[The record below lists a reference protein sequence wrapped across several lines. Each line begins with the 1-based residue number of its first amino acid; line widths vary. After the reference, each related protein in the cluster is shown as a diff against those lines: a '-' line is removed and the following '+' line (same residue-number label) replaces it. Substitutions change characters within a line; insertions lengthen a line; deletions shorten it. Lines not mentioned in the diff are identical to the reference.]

1 MTRKVVFPVILIFLA
16 GAAVAATGS
25 VYQVIGGPKDFYY
38 GHISLVD
45 IRNDGRDP
53 AVLRSGAKI
62 TEPASLN
69 LPIGPGDTI
78 LTSKE
83 RRVEIQFDNAS
94 IVRLDTDSELFIET
108 ILAQSLS
115 STNQMSNLV
124 LRRGRIYVMYKQYS
138 AKEMFQVL
146 TPKAAIKLKHN
157 TVAMIG
163 LMADGGSDVQ
173 VKYGKASVLYGADLK
188 TPKELALAAGE
199 RVTISAA
206 NRFALQDYLPNT
218 DFETWNKAIND
229 DFLGLHAGKTP
240 LPKAV
245 QRLSSAVT
253 YFAQKYGNLYGE
265 WIYDQYFGYV
275 WRPFY
280 NDNYWG
286 GSLWRPY
293 YTGRWTSY
301 RNQMFWVGSEP
312 WGWIPYHTGL
322 WQWSKKKGWF
332 WIPGSAFAPA
342 WVDWAY
348 FSGAYW
354 SWRPWSMWDWGFYA
368 DSWFYNDWMYGDDYF
383 WNWRYQQYRG
393 WPGFWGGGTPSA
405 DPASKPALTTI
416 SKDQLKAPLKPP
428 FEMPKEFQGG
438 LKALMAAL
446 QKKEPEAVES
456 MLAQGDFVVVV
467 DKNNLNAP
475 NIQDKAIPLRD
486 VRAKLA
492 GSASSDRNKSLL
504 GAVPFDHATSAF
516 SAAREFSRRVRAE
529 ELGGG
534 GGVQTRT
541 GGEWTAAVPRTLPLS
556 VLRSM
561 VPQPSLRKIDW
572 NPDVRMAQKLG
583 LDIRYMSGSNEIYCP
598 QLNISSSSVME
609 RRSGGGGGSYV
620 AGAGSGGSSG
630 GSSSAGSAGA
640 ESSSAGSASSTSSTT
655 SSSGSGG
662 GHIKK

>member
-1 MTRKVVFPVILIFLA
+1 MTRKGAFLGILIFLA
-16 GAAVAATGS
+16 GASASAAES
-25 VYQVIGGPKDFYY
+25 VYQVVGGPRDFYY

-53 AVLRSGAKI
+53 SVLRSGAKV

-83 RRVEIQFDNAS
+83 RRVEIQFDNATV
-94 IVRLDTDSELFIET
+94 VRLDTDSELFIET
-108 ILAQSLS
+108 ILARSLS

-138 AKEMFQVL
+138 TKEMFQVL

-163 LMADGGSDVQ
+163 LMADGGSDIQ
-173 VKYGKASVLYGADLK
+173 VKYGKASVMYGADLK
-188 TPKELALAAGE
+188 TPKDLALSAGE

-229 DFLGLHAGKTP
+229 DFMGLHAGKTP
-240 LPKAV
+240 LPTAIQKLSPAV
-245 QRLSSAVT
+245 AD
-253 YFAQKYGNLYGE
+253 FAQRYGNLYGE
-265 WIYDQYFGYV
+265 WINDQYFGYV

-280 NDNYWG
+280 NDHYMG
-286 GSLWRPY
+286 GGPWRPY
-293 YTGRWTSY
+293 YAGRWSIY
-301 RNQMFWVGSEP
+301 RSQMFWVGSEP

-322 WQWSKKKGWF
+322 WQWSKTRGWF

-348 FSGAYW
+348 FSGSYW

-368 DSWFYNDWMYGDDYF
+368 DSWFYNDWMYGDDFY
-383 WNWRYQQYRG
+383 WNWRYQYWAG
-393 WPGFWGGGTPSA
+393 YGNWGAGIPAT
-405 DPASKPALTTI
+405 DPTEPALTRI
-416 SKDQLKAPLKPP
+416 SKGQLKAPHKPP
-428 FEMPKEFQGG
+428 FEMPKEFKGG
-438 LKALMAAL
+438 LKTLMTALRN
-446 QKKEPEAVES
+446 KDPEAVES
-456 MLAQGDFVVVV
+456 MLAQGGFTVVV
-467 DKNNLNAP
+467 DKNNLNAH
-475 NIQDKAIPLRD
+475 NIQDKAVPLKD

-492 GSASSDRNKSLL
+492 GSASNDRTKSIL

-516 SAAREFSRRVRAE
+516 SAAREFSRHLRAE

-534 GGVQTRT
+534 VGAQTAGDRGAT
-541 GGEWTAAVPRTLPLS
+541 VPRTLPQR
-556 VLRSM
+556 VLQSLI
-561 VPQPSLRKIDW
+561 PQPSLRTIDW
-572 NPDVRMAQKLG
+572 NPDIRMAHKLG
-583 LDIRYMSGSNEIYCP
+583 LDIRYLSGSNEIYCP
-598 QLNISSSSVME
+598 QLNIYSSTAHARM
-609 RRSGGGGGSYV
+609 SGGNGGSYT

-630 GSSSAGSAGA
+630 G
-640 ESSSAGSASSTSSTT
+640 SSSAGSASSTSSTT

-662 GHIKK
+662 GHIK